1 FPADLVVQLPA
12 GAAFADHGDDVE
24 APKDQGG
31 EDRTLTVEEHAQEA
45 AKFQKLGTTEAK
57 AFDLRHAP
65 KPAQAIRF
73 GVFGPVP
80 LTPPGDETQVVAR
93 EEREGYRYVADG
105 RDDVP
110 GETLMDYAA
119 DVAAIVCLGAVTEL
133 AEGRIAP
140 DLVNRRS
147 AAGAA
152 VAPEVG
158 PVAQVFRNWCLDR
171 RRVNEWRMMVAGGA
185 LSEKG
190 GHPELP
196 DPAMPRPIDIGWRSD
211 PALAPAE

>member
-57 AFDLRHAP
+57 AFVLHHAP

-80 LTPPGDETQVVAR
+80 PTPARDETQVTAR
-93 EEREGYRYVADG
+93 EAREGYRYVADG

-119 DVAAIVCLGAVTEL
+119 DVAAIACLGAVTEL
-133 AEGRIAP
+133 AESRIAP

-171 RRVNEWRMMVAGGA
+171 RRGNEWGMRGAGGA
-185 LSEKG
+185 LPGEG
-190 GHPELP
+190 GGPGR
-196 DPAMPRPIDIGWRSD
+196 PRPAL
-211 PALAPAE
+211 PA